1 MGQFDSPSEA
11 ALNRLRSEG
20 LQASSVAG
28 PVTAITGVGSK
39 ILDLC
44 GLSGISNLH
53 DVIAS
58 LIGLAVRKDE
68 ENLLYFGEALVDDI
82 RRLYDLSETQRKT
95 TTHLLSSPEFDTAV
109 QNATLYIVRTNV
121 KSRLKRLA
129 NVITNGVKCADLEP
143 ETLDDMMRLAVT
155 LTEADVALLG
165 IVYEIQKDMLTP
177 QKMNKQPGE
186 RTNALMR
193 TWQEWWNTNANNY
206 TGMKGLEFKNSCAR
220 LLAAGLVGPVQRSYA
235 GSPNANDLE
244 LLIDGLRFYERLQ
257 ELA

>member
-11 ALNRLRSEG
+11 ALERLRSEG
-20 LQASSVAG
+20 LQGSSVAG
-28 PVTAITGVGSK
+28 PVVAITGIGTK
-39 ILDLC
+39 TLDLC
-44 GLSGISNLH
+44 GLSGVSTMHNVL
-53 DVIAS
+53 AG
-58 LIGLAVRKDE
+58 LMGLAVRKDE
-68 ENLLYFGEALVDDI
+68 ENLLYFGQVLVDDI
-82 RRLYDLSETQRKT
+82 RRLYKLSEAHSKKT
-95 TTHLLSSPEFDTAV
+95 AHVLSSPEFETAV

-129 NVITNGVKCADLEP
+129 NVITNGVRCSDLEP
-143 ETLDDMMRLAVT
+143 EALDDMMRLAVT

-165 IVYEIQKDMLTP
+165 IVYELQKDMLAPET
-177 QKMNKQPGE
+177 MNKQPGE

-193 TWQEWWNTNANNY
+193 TWQVWWNANAKNS

-244 LLIDGLRFYERLQ
+244 LLIDGLRFYEHLQ